1 MRRSF
6 DRLFLYYRQRTSMPL
21 PTASFLP
28 PPPPTPSYI
37 YNSDP
42 HPQHSTLTL
51 RRRMYHIIPH
61 FNSLLIGY
69 GWLHIHIHRICLDS
83 RYFFSLFNL
92 FDYGISILLLGN
104 ATLCCAE
111 RTSCSKPTVQDLQ
124 RVSTTIPHHRANLTP
139 LSRPNREI
147 ALVFTR
153 TAQYMS

>member
-1 MRRSF
+1 MIIPHLIVLRAVVRQNTSTRTIPLFPSLPRLYWILHSCVCDLFSIRRSF
-6 DRLFLYYRQRTSMPL
+6 YRLFVYYRQWTSMLL
-21 PTASFLP
+21 PTTSFLP

-83 RYFFSLFNL
+83 LYFFSLFNL
-92 FDYGISILLLGN
+92 FEYGISVLL
-104 ATLCCAE
+104 
-111 RTSCSKPTVQDLQ
+111 
-124 RVSTTIPHHRANLTP
+124 
-139 LSRPNREI
+139 
-147 ALVFTR
+147 
-153 TAQYMS
+153 